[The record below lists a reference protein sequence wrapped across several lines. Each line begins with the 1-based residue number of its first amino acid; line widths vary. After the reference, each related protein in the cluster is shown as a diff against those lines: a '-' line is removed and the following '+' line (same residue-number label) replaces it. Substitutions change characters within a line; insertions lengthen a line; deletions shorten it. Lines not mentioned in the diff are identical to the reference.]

1 MGVIQDF
8 IDEDREFRE
17 QLRKI
22 RRDEI
27 KQLEDIVSSRF
38 DKEAHSRRE
47 TEKQMISFIDERCSL
62 LQNEIFVQ
70 TKDRTECCGELES
83 ELEADF
89 PKLQDCNQ
97 AESHER

>member
-38 DKEAHSRRE
+38 DKEAHVSKV
-47 TEKQMISFIDERCSL
+47 TIVMVLLTSFDLIIRVAER
-62 LQNEIFVQ
+62 QRN
-70 TKDRTECCGELES
+70 R
-83 ELEADF
+83 
-89 PKLQDCNQ
+89 
-97 AESHER
+97 